1 MYWPDA
7 RNVFHERVLD
17 PAYLAKLPKYPANP
31 AASAAVA
38 KIREDLATAFMQAG
52 AVSFQ
57 LGKFYR
63 YQEGLEPTAA
73 AFLKQLK
80 QVVDPQGR
88 MNPGGLGL

>member
-7 RNVFHERVLD
+7 RNAFHDRVLD
-17 PAYLAKLPKYPANP
+17 AAYLAKLPKYPPNP
-31 AASAAVA
+31 DAAAAVA
-38 KIREDLATAFMQAG
+38 KIREDLATAFMEAG

-63 YQEGLEPTAA
+63 YQDGLDPTAA
-73 AFLKQLK
+73 ALLKQLK
-80 QVVDPQGR
+80 QLVDPQGR